1 MDVHV
6 HSFNRA
12 LQAPPAGRPT
22 VVPQVRVRARPSERP
37 RQQSSP
43 TGLPDARMRRRDAL
57 RQFPRPRPDPPWPT
71 GGSARP

>member
-12 LQAPPAGRPT
+12 LQAPSAVRPT
-22 VVPQVRVRARPSERP
+22 VVPQVRARARPSERP

-43 TGLPDARMRRRDAL
+43 TRRDAL
-57 RQFPRPRPDPPWPT
+57 RQFTRPRPDPPRPT